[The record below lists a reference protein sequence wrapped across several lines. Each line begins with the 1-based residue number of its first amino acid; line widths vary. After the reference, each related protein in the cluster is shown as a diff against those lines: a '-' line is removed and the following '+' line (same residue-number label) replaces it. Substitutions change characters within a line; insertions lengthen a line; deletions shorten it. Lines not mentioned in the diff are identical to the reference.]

1 MKLFATISKILVA
14 LAAIA
19 GVVYVLATY
28 GDRLVAWAKNLLGS
42 CKCCCGCGCDCECDC
57 DCDCDCDGEC
67 GEDCQCPCHC
77 DDEEVEVE
85 VVPAEEAPVAE
96 EQDFA

>member
-1 MKLFATISKILVA
+1 MKLFATITKILVA
-14 LAAIA
+14 LAAVA
-19 GVVYVLATY
+19 GAVYVLATY

-42 CKCCCGCGCDCECDC
+42 CKCCCGCDCDCDCDCECDC
-57 DCDCDCDGEC
+57 DGEC
-67 GEDCQCPCHC
+67 GDDCQCPCHC
-77 DDEEVEVE
+77 DDKEVEVE